1 MKEEL
6 NKEQELIQ
14 ILKMVAPGTELREGL
29 ENILKARTGALIVI
43 SDSPD
48 VMKLAVLKLM
58 RSILQLKFMSLLKW
72 MVL

>member
-1 MKEEL
+1 MKEDL

-43 SDSPD
+43 SDSAD
-48 VMKLAVLKLM
+48 VMKLAVGGFKIDEEYS
-58 RSILQLKFMSLLKW
+58 RA
-72 MVL
+72 